1 MAIDKALIQNSKLLK
16 NLSPEALEKLE
27 ALLVKKELPAGE
39 VIFREGTSGDVM
51 YFIES
56 GSIKITKTVEGDVQ
70 TPLAVLSPGQC
81 FGEMSLIDNTAR
93 SASARSVEPTVV
105 HCLSRDDFNVF
116 LEKEPEA
123 TARFL
128 MGILAEVNGRLRHTD
143 EVLRDT
149 IYWGMR
155 TGGHLDIAKD

>member
-1 MAIDKALIQNSKLLK
+1 MAIDKALVQNSKLLK
-16 NLSPEALEKLE
+16 NLSPDALEKLE

-39 VIFREGTSGDVM
+39 GIFRERSSGDVM

-56 GSIKITKTVEGDVQ
+56 GSIQISKNVEGDVQ

-105 HCLSRDDFNVF
+105 LCLSRDDFNVF
-116 LEKEPEA
+116 LETEPLA
-123 TARFL
+123 TAKFL
-128 MGILAEVNGRLRHTD
+128 MGILAEVNERLRQTD

-149 IYWGMR
+149 IYWG
-155 TGGHLDIAKD
+155 